1 MSDDRPRAP
10 TYGPLTIP
18 SAHFLGLVAYH
29 AWCESDQARN
39 TRWERLTEA
48 ERRRGSGSARR
59 SLSESAKRP
68 SAVEPSVTI
77 CRYRSVRPSGV
88 ISIPSTSAVAGTRT
102 RPSMALTTKAI
113 GGCRS
118 SRELAAAALATILQG
133 LHRKLISA
141 AGVLTLGR

>member
-10 TYGPLTIP
+10 TYGPPITIP

-48 ERRRGSGSARR
+48 ERKTWQRVGQEVAERVSQATER
-59 SLSESAKRP
+59 SRALGNYLP
-68 SAVEPSVTI
+68 PPI
-77 CRYRSVRPSGV
+77 CRPSGV

-118 SRELAAAALATILQG
+118 SRELAAAALATIL
-133 LHRKLISA
+133 KDSTA
-141 AGVLTLGR
+141 S